1 MARGRISVL
10 LSDDS
15 TIVREG
21 VQALLAREPDIEV
34 VGLASDYDELIE
46 GAERTRPQ
54 VLVTDIRMPP
64 THSREGIEAAR
75 EVRRRRPDT
84 GVVILSQYQDPDYA
98 LALLRE
104 EATGCAYLLKDRVA
118 NGDQLARAIREVAA
132 GGSLL
137 DPAIVEAIIV
147 GAGPAEE
154 AGGEGPE
161 PGPGGALAAADP
173 SSLVGTT
180 VAGYWV
186 EAVVGR
192 GGMGVVYRAQQ
203 VRLKRTVALKL
214 LAPDLAGEVALR
226 ERFLRECEL
235 AARLEHPN
243 VVTVFDA
250 GELGDVLYIA
260 MRYVDGA
267 DLRSLLKA
275 EGRLEPRRAVRLVG
289 QVAGALDAAHDC
301 GLVHRDVKPGNILV
315 GAPGTPSEHAY
326 LCDFGVGKL
335 AASARPLTATGE
347 LVGTIDY
354 VAPEQI
360 EGTST
365 DARTDVYSLGC
376 VLYECLTGK
385 RPFCGDRPV
394 EVVFA
399 HLRGPVP
406 RADEHHDVPQALAVA
421 AAKAMAKNPDD
432 RFSSCGELVRAARA
446 GLEREGG

>member
-1 MARGRISVL
+1 MATGRISVL

-21 VQALLAREPDIEV
+21 VRALLAREPDIEV
-34 VGLASDYDELIE
+34 VGLASDYDELIQ

-132 GGSLL
+132 GGSVL
-137 DPAIVEAIIV
+137 DPAIVHAIIE

-154 AGGEGPE
+154 TGGEA
-161 PGPGGALAAADP
+161 PGPSGGRLAAADP
-173 SSLVGTT
+173 GSLVGTT
-180 VAGYWV
+180 VAGYWI
-186 EAVVGR
+186 EAVVGK
-192 GGMGVVYRAQQ
+192 GGMGVVYRAEH

-214 LAPDLAGEVALR
+214 LAPALAGQVSFR

-243 VVTVFDA
+243 VVTVYDA

-267 DLRSLLKA
+267 ALGSLIAA
-275 EGRLEPRRAVRLVG
+275 EGCLEPQRALGLVD
-289 QVAGALDAAHDC
+289 QVAGALDAAHGC

-315 GAPGTPSEHAY
+315 EAPGSPAERAF
-326 LCDFGVGKL
+326 LCDFGIGKL
-335 AASARPLTATGE
+335 AGSARPLTAAGE
-347 LVGTIDY
+347 LVGTVDY

-360 EGTST
+360 EGSSV

-376 VLYECLTGK
+376 VLYECLTGMV
-385 RPFCGDRPV
+385 PFQKDRPMAV
-394 EVVFA
+394 LFA
-399 HLRGPVP
+399 HLNEAAPRADDGRDVP
-406 RADEHHDVPQALAVA
+406 RALADA
-421 AAKAMAKNPDD
+421 AATAMAKDPDD
-432 RFSSCGELVRAARA
+432 RFSSCGELVQAARA